1 MTGPA
6 PRWPDFFIVGAPR
19 SGTSWLYRALRD
31 HPGAFLPDRK
41 EPHHLS
47 PDLDGGT
54 AAEAAWRVRDQDD
67 YTALF
72 LAARRDQRVGEAS
85 TGYLASLAAP
95 ARIADVSPG
104 ARVIVMVR
112 DPVEQIASCHARRVA
127 AGVEDLD
134 LRQALD
140 AESDRLVGRHWP
152 RRPVFMPQAQY
163 RDGARFIHHI
173 ERYIEQLG
181 RDVVWVGLLDDIAND
196 AHGTYQSV
204 LAHLGL
210 APRDPPE
217 LGRVNENEAVRARRI
232 HRALHSPGLDLALER
247 VPSPLRP
254 LAGAT
259 LRGARRIT
267 RRAAPRHSMPADL
280 RDRLREESRADVE
293 ALGAF
298 FHRDLIALWWRD

>member
-1 MTGPA
+1 MTDPA
-6 PRWPDFFIVGAPR
+6 TRWPDFFIVGAPR
-19 SGTSWLYRALRD
+19 SGTSWLYHALRD

-54 AAEAAWRVRDQDD
+54 AAEAAWRVRDQHD

-72 LAARRDQRVGEAS
+72 QAARRDQRVGEAS

-95 ARIADVSPG
+95 ARIADVSPE
-104 ARVIVMVR
+104 ARIIVLVR
-112 DPVEQIASCHARRVA
+112 DPVEQIASLHARRVA

-140 AESDRLVGRHWP
+140 AEPDRLFGRHWP

-163 RDGARFIHHI
+163 RDGACFIRHI
-173 ERYIEQLG
+173 ERYAERIG
-181 RDVVWVGLLDDIAND
+181 RDAIWVGSLDDIAAD
-196 AHGTYQSV
+196 APGTYQSV
-204 LAHLGL
+204 LAHLDL
-210 APRDPPE
+210 APRDSPE
-217 LGRVNENEAVRARRI
+217 LGRVNQNETVRARRI
-232 HRALHSPGLDLALER
+232 HRALHAARLDRTLQR

-267 RRAAPRHSMPADL
+267 RRAGPRPSMPADL

-298 FHRDLIALWWRD
+298 LRRDLIALWWRD